1 MMLFG
6 LVFRP
11 VCTLDN
17 DVASVPLLLFNLL
30 VDNFSGV
37 LLCVFMKCRH
47 FPTFFCAGTKKKKYD
62 DVADRAC
69 RPNFADIVGCRRHV
83 GDMSPTCA
91 AKISRYGVAWGVEET
106 TDQKIESDGA
116 GLSRPWGWRHF
127 FQFKRQNELKDGVSR
142 WGEY

>member
-47 FPTFFCAGTKKKKYD
+47 FPTFFCAGTKKKKYV

-83 GDMSPTCA
+83 GDMSPTCT
-91 AKISRYGVAWGVEET
+91 AKLLLAQLILPMLPLPR
-106 TDQKIESDGA
+106 K
-116 GLSRPWGWRHF
+116 RPPP
-127 FQFKRQNELKDGVSR
+127 
-142 WGEY
+142 

>member
-37 LLCVFMKCRH
+37 LLCLFMKCCH
-47 FPTFFCAGTKKKKYD
+47 FPTFFCAGTKKKKYV

-91 AKISRYGVAWGVEET
+91 AKIFCEPP
-106 TDQKIESDGA
+106 I
-116 GLSRPWGWRHF
+116 
-127 FQFKRQNELKDGVSR
+127 SR
-142 WGEY
+142 WQGPETCTYTGNS